1 MTHPKFEIPKD
12 PHGKARYESAL
23 RHAEAA
29 KKAGKSSEEIH
40 AVFKKVMAFNPLD
53 IDSIPKDK
61 AHAKYRSAMIHVKKA
76 MEAGKSSDEIHEIYR
91 KVLNS
96 DGTGK
101 CGHKA

>member
-1 MTHPKFEIPKD
+1 MKVLCGTRK
-12 PHGKARYESAL
+12 RL
-23 RHAEAA
+23 
-29 KKAGKSSEEIH
+29 KK
-40 AVFKKVMAFNPLD
+40 LD

>member
-1 MTHPKFEIPKD
+1 
-12 PHGKARYESAL
+12 
-23 RHAEAA
+23 
-29 KKAGKSSEEIH
+29 
-40 AVFKKVMAFNPLD
+40 
-53 IDSIPKDK
+53 
-61 AHAKYRSAMIHVKKA
+61 MIHVKKA